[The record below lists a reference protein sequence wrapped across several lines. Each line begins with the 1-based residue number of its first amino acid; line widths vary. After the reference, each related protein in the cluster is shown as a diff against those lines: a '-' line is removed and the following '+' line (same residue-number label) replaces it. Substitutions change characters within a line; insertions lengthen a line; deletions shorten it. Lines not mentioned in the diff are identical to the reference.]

1 MSDPSIKPERAADSV
16 ARHLE
21 TLILEGSLR
30 PGEALLPERDLALA
44 LEVSRPTLREALKML
59 ADRGLLEPVRGRGI
73 RVASLGREAIA
84 DPLMALLEARPDVAD
99 DYLEFRGIVESQAA
113 AMAAERANR
122 VDLDLIRACL
132 DRIDAAH
139 AGGDPD
145 DEAAADAALHQN
157 ICEASHNLVL
167 LQIMRALSGNLR
179 SDVTKNRARLF
190 ALPAIRDLLRDQHR
204 AIAQAILD
212 RDPARARSAAQT
224 HLDYVREAVLG
235 IEAAEARLDLSLRRS
250 RSGGLGRRPGGA

>member
-84 DPLMALLEARPDVAD
+84 DPLMALLEARPDVAA
-99 DYLEFRGIVESQAA
+99 IVRAKK
-113 AMAAERANR
+113 AE
-122 VDLDLIRACL
+122 
-132 DRIDAAH
+132 
-139 AGGDPD
+139 
-145 DEAAADAALHQN
+145 
-157 ICEASHNLVL
+157 
-167 LQIMRALSGNLR
+167 M
-179 SDVTKNRARLF
+179 
-190 ALPAIRDLLRDQHR
+190 
-204 AIAQAILD
+204 
-212 RDPARARSAAQT
+212 
-224 HLDYVREAVLG
+224 
-235 IEAAEARLDLSLRRS
+235 ARLDARAQALRKLIAERE
-250 RSGGLGRRPGGA
+250 RAGQP